1 MGLTGRLLRSTAAR
15 PHVLVVAAP
24 GSTAIRLDVER
35 QLAARGWPAS
45 GGPADADVLALCG
58 TPEPRLAAAVEAAWA
73 QLPGPRVRLHLTA
86 VRDVAATL
94 DEAPAGLADLRAQRA
109 DARQRPAQPQPP
121 EPASPDGMDMGGMG
135 SGGMDMAGMDMSGMD
150 TAGMDM
156 GGMDMGGMEMPA
168 GLGMADRAEDRDG
181 LKLDQLHLRL
191 GPVLPDWPAGLV
203 LDLTLQGDV
212 VQHAAVDTWTGPRT
226 AEPFWAGPARRA
238 RRGEPVPAGQVAR
251 YRAAADL
258 DSAGRLL
265 AVAGWADRATAARRL
280 RDDLLSGAG
289 DSAGLERRARQLAAR
304 VTRSATLRWSLRGLG
319 RIDADPAGAGST
331 ADPRPPGSDVHDRL
345 CRWLTDAVHAL
356 GPDGPGSGAD
366 HPGAPGGDA
375 GPTAAVVR
383 LLPSLVTGLDLAAVR
398 LVVAS
403 LDPDLDAIPDAIPDP
418 MPDPMPGGAHPEPA
432 HA

>member
-58 TPEPRLAAAVEAAWA
+58 TPEPRLAAAVEAVWA

-94 DEAPAGLADLRAQRA
+94 DEVPAGLADLRAQRA
-109 DARQRPAQPQPP
+109 DARQRPAQPRPP
-121 EPASPDGMDMGGMG
+121 EPASPGDMGSGGMG
-135 SGGMDMAGMDMSGMD
+135 SGGMGS
-150 TAGMDM
+150 

-226 AEPFWAGPARRA
+226 AEPFWAGPARRS
-238 RRGEPVPAGQVAR
+238 EPVPAGQVAR

-265 AVAGWADRATAARRL
+265 AVAGWADWATAARRL

-331 ADPRPPGSDVHDRL
+331 ADPRPPGSDVQDRL

>member
-1 MGLTGRLLRSTAAR
+1 VGLTGRLLRSTAAR

-58 TPEPRLAAAVEAAWA
+58 TPEPRLAAAVEAVWA

-94 DEAPAGLADLRAQRA
+94 DEVPAGLADLRAQRA
-109 DARQRPAQPQPP
+109 DGRQRPAQPQPP
-121 EPASPDGMDMGGMG
+121 EPASPGGMDMGGMG
-135 SGGMDMAGMDMSGMD
+135 SGGMGSG
-150 TAGMDM
+150 GMDM

-289 DSAGLERRARQLAAR
+289 DSAGLERRTRQLAAR
-304 VTRSATLRWSLRGLG
+304 VTRSATLRWSIRGLG

-331 ADPRPPGSDVHDRL
+331 ADPRHTGSDVHDRL

-375 GPTAAVVR
+375 GSTPAVVR
-383 LLPSLVTGLDLAAVR
+383 LLPGLVTGLDLAAVR

-403 LDPDLDAIPDAIPDP
+403 LDPDLDPI
-418 MPDPMPGGAHPEPA
+418 PDPMPGGAHPEPA

>member
-1 MGLTGRLLRSTAAR
+1 VGLTGRLLRSTAAR

-58 TPEPRLAAAVEAAWA
+58 TPEPRLAAAVEAVWA

-86 VRDVAATL
+86 VRDVVATL
-94 DEAPAGLADLRAQRA
+94 DEVPAGLADLRAQRA
-109 DARQRPAQPQPP
+109 DARQRPAQPRPP
-121 EPASPDGMDMGGMG
+121 EPASPGGMDTGAMG
-135 SGGMDMAGMDMSGMD
+135 SGGMGS
-150 TAGMDM
+150 

-289 DSAGLERRARQLAAR
+289 DSARLERRARQLAAR
-304 VTRSATLRWSLRGLG
+304 VTRSATLRWSIRGLG
-319 RIDADPAGAGST
+319 RIDADRAGAGST
-331 ADPRPPGSDVHDRL
+331 ADPRHTGSDVHDRL

-375 GPTAAVVR
+375 GSTAAVVR

-403 LDPDLDAIPDAIPDP
+403 LDPDLDAIPDPIPDAMPDP

>member
-1 MGLTGRLLRSTAAR
+1 VGLTGRLLRSTAAR

-94 DEAPAGLADLRAQRA
+94 DEVPAGLADLRAQRA
-109 DARQRPAQPQPP
+109 DARQRPAQPRPP
-121 EPASPDGMDMGGMG
+121 EPASPGDMG
-135 SGGMDMAGMDMSGMD
+135 SGGMDMG
-150 TAGMDM
+150 GMDM

-331 ADPRPPGSDVHDRL
+331 ADPRPPGSDVQDRL